1 MNGGWPQWKK
11 QKTGQLC
18 HQVMNWTLLPMTW
31 CSVYVSGEGADID
44 IALLCHFTISL
55 GSISLDFKSLNFI
68 SLDSISLKSISL
80 NSITLDSIPLNS
92 ISFDSLSLYFHSL
105 FYYTTLLTKLT
116 RKLLL
121 LDPLFSTSQHY
132 LVRGVQNN
140 RKFWVHTGFSKHR
153 PSGLMLSIC
162 QNVYM
167 CVCLW
172 VCLFVCLC
180 FCSLLRYRLAV
191 FLPPVP
197 EVGCPLF

>member
-153 PSGLMLSIC
+153 PSGRKKKSFFFWL
-162 QNVYM
+162 
-167 CVCLW
+167 CLTKLGGNHASW
-172 VCLFVCLC
+172 WIRDLRSKGM
-180 FCSLLRYRLAV
+180 SLILAYI
-191 FLPPVP
+191 
-197 EVGCPLF
+197 